1 MGWEMS
7 FITITVLRFGYQVFN
22 LANCVFNLVNC
33 VTTLP
38 TEVDELQYIVR
49 LCRFIPYN
57 SSHARNSNGLMH
69 APAHAGAPPCRNTPF
84 LVASHGCYQFT
95 MKKGSFAR
103 AHIEVGVGGSCII
116 KQEWLICKKF
126 LGLLFVQM
134 VMLLRENF
142 GPCNV
147 KIFGQKC

>member
-7 FITITVLRFGYQVFN
+7 FITITVLWFGYQVFN

-38 TEVDELQYIVR
+38 T
-49 LCRFIPYN
+49 
-57 SSHARNSNGLMH
+57 
-69 APAHAGAPPCRNTPF
+69 
-84 LVASHGCYQFT
+84 
-95 MKKGSFAR
+95 
-103 AHIEVGVGGSCII
+103 EVGVGGSCII